1 MVYPILRPVTLPG
14 ISVFHMSVAGGQ
26 LIVMAPWRSV
36 AFFFKAG
43 LWQDREEKSEVVKV
57 IIPKHQHPR
66 TMFGDVLFH

>member
-1 MVYPILRPVTLPG
+1 
-14 ISVFHMSVAGGQ
+14 MSVAGGQ

-43 LWQDREEKSEVVKV
+43 LWQDREEKSEAVKV